1 MNACSALNAALA
13 DFERPRPRPLRRQE
27 IAWRQTTPT
36 LRLPLADGLGCWR
49 QLGAPQQPKALLL
62 HGWGG
67 DAASYAPLARALTAA
82 GWQAIIPDLLGHGDA
97 RGEAYGYA
105 AQLRWL
111 GALQR
116 RLGPFA
122 LIIAHSAG
130 AVLVEAALAAGI
142 LQAEARVLLAA
153 PVTLV
158 SLFQRYLQQ
167 TRQRLFS
174 APQLAA
180 AYLDAQRLSRA
191 LLDPAH
197 HSAGG
202 KLLICHGAQDRI
214 IAPHEA
220 DRLAAVLPHARQ
232 WRPADTGHMGLL
244 QHAGL
249 FHQIADFYPL
259 PGRKATDA
267 IYA

>member
-1 MNACSALNAALA
+1 MSAFSAINAALA

-27 IAWRQTTPT
+27 IAWRQTTPS

-49 QLGAPQQPKALLL
+49 QLGAQQQPKALLL

-67 DAASYAPLARALTAA
+67 DAAAYAPLARALTAA
-82 GWQAIIPDLLGHGDA
+82 GWQAIIPDLPGHGDA

-130 AVLVEAALAAGI
+130 AVLAEAALAAGT
-142 LQAEARVLLAA
+142 LKAEARVLLAA

-167 TRQRLFS
+167 TRQSLFS

-180 AYLDAQRLSRA
+180 AYLDAQQLSRA

-197 HSAGG
+197 HSADG

-220 DRLAAVLPHARQ
+220 DRLAAALPHARL
-232 WRPADTGHMGLL
+232 WRPTDTGHMGLL
-244 QHAGL
+244 QHADL
-249 FHQIADFYPL
+249 FHQIADFHPL
-259 PGRKATDA
+259 PGRKPTDA